1 MGGGAN
7 DCLVLV
13 DATQTTT
20 FNSSY
25 LATNVYEWLLCWE
38 VHYLSLVTIK
48 ITISSFV
55 VLSSSWLKMTYCWL
69 DVKRQ
74 SFNYTVRYI
83 TNTNNVINI
92 IIIILIL
99 TTTAQNDTL
108 HLYIVWKLNSWKS
121 TLKINKLQL
130 RSFSTSIH
138 SLMSSR
144 TTAAKHHTA

>member
-1 MGGGAN
+1 M
-7 DCLVLV
+7 LKSPLPL
-13 DATQTTT
+13 T
-20 FNSSY
+20 
-25 LATNVYEWLLCWE
+25 L
-38 VHYLSLVTIK
+38 LVTIK
-48 ITISSFV
+48 ITISLFV
-55 VLSSSWLKMTYCWL
+55 ILSSSWLKMTYCCL

-130 RSFSTSIH
+130 RSFPNVFQNHINQTPLSVTHFVHDNYPWH
-138 SLMSSR
+138 SYIKFRLQSYKLVVLFKYE
-144 TTAAKHHTA
+144 T